1 MVVYVTKASYQLI
14 YDFIHLCDKNC
25 DYSPGYFEFDC
36 YPCITR
42 PLPCFQNLQ
51 IYCPVLRT
59 KFWQKRPVLKARIIT
74 RFYVRFCL
82 FLVYFHSN
90 EDNGVRQTLSL
101 GVAFAR
107 GAAEVISFT
116 FSILLITMCY
126 NMVRYMR
133 ETFLNL
139 YIPFNKNIV
148 FHKIVA
154 WTALAFSG

>member
-1 MVVYVTKASYQLI
+1 MLY
-14 YDFIHLCDKNC
+14 
-25 DYSPGYFEFDC
+25 
-36 YPCITR
+36 
-42 PLPCFQNLQ
+42 
-51 IYCPVLRT
+51 
-59 KFWQKRPVLKARIIT
+59 LKARIIT

-139 YIPFNKNIV
+139 YIPFDKNIV

-154 WTALAFSG
+154 WTALAFSGKYDMIYLLSLPTV